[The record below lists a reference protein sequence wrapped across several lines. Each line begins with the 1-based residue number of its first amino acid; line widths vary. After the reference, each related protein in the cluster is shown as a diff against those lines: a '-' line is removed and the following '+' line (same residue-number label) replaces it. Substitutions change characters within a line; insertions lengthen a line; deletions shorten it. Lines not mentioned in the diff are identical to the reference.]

1 VVGAIEMRWGFRQTT
16 ACILCK
22 LVSAAVVIDHL
33 KERTMFST
41 FVLPGRR
48 ALLSVMFGACLA
60 AGIGPTLAEDA
71 TQKVTDDRGV
81 QVELP
86 AHPQRIASISYFAD
100 DVALALGIKPVAS
113 TYMVAGRPPEFLL
126 GLTGDMVQIGQRAK
140 PNLELLSEAKPD
152 LIVAIRRYTVGNA
165 PQLEKIAP
173 YVAWNMELLDGSD
186 KEIEAL
192 AKILGKPERGIELNK
207 DFRAH
212 LAEIAE
218 KAPKDKRPRYAI
230 MWGGEVP
237 FAFHD
242 ENTSASIVNAIGG
255 ENIAGP
261 MTPGGEFGIDLSLET
276 MLEKDPE
283 VLFIY
288 DYGPDR
294 PHENNPIWREL
305 TAVKNNRVFYVG
317 DQWVETNGPIARE
330 VVLHEAAH
338 YLYPDTFPK
347 VDVKAEAT
355 KLIPTELQK

>member
-1 VVGAIEMRWGFRQTT
+1 MFRNF
-16 ACILCK
+16 AL
-22 LVSAAVVIDHL
+22 SSRGAVVSG
-33 KERTMFST
+33 M
-41 FVLPGRR
+41 
-48 ALLSVMFGACLA
+48 LA
-60 AGIGPTLAEDA
+60 MCFAAIAGPALAEDA
-71 TQKVTDDRGV
+71 TQKVIDDRGV
-81 QVELP
+81 EVQVP
-86 AHPQRIASISYFAD
+86 AKPQRIASVSFFAD

-113 TYMVAGRPPEFLL
+113 TYMVADRPPEFLL
-126 GLTGDMVQIGQRAK
+126 GLTKDMTQIGQRAK
-140 PNLELLSEAKPD
+140 PNLELLSETKPD
-152 LIVAIRRYTVGNA
+152 LIVAIRRYTIGNA

-173 YVAWNMELLDGSD
+173 YVAYNMELLDGSD

-192 AKILGKPERGIELNK
+192 AKILGKPERGVELNK
-207 DFRAH
+207 EFRAH
-212 LAEIAE
+212 LAETAA
-218 KAPKDKRPRYAI
+218 KAPKGKHPRYAI

-255 ENIAGP
+255 ENIAGA

-294 PHENNPIWREL
+294 PHENNPIWSQL

-330 VVLHEAAH
+330 IVLREAAH
-338 YLYPDTFPK
+338 YLYPDVFPK
-347 VDVKAEAT
+347 IDVKAEAA
-355 KLIPTELQK
+355 KLIPAELQK